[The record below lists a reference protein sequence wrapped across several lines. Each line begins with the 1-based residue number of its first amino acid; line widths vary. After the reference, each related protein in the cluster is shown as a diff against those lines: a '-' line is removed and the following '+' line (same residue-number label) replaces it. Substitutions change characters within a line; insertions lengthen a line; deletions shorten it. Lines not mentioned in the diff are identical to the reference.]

1 MGMANEETTDEQIR
15 NLVGE
20 MGRRFRDDAPTTAE
34 QAASI
39 ILDGVREERWRILI
53 GNDAHRLDALV
64 REDPE
69 SAYTP
74 EFMVRLRETGE
85 WGLG

>member
-34 QAASI
+34 QAATI
-39 ILDGVREERWRILI
+39 ILDGVREVRWRSLI
-53 GNDAHRLDALV
+53 GKDAHRLDALV

>member
-1 MGMANEETTDEQIR
+1 MASEDTTDEQIR
-15 NLVGE
+15 TLVGE

-39 ILDGVREERWRILI
+39 ILDGVREERWRILV
-53 GNDAHRLDALV
+53 GNDAHRLDELV

-69 SAYTP
+69 GAYTP

>member
-20 MGRRFRDDAPTTAE
+20 MGRRFRDDAPATAE
-34 QAASI
+34 QADSS

-53 GNDAHRLDALV
+53 GNDAHRLDELV

-69 SAYTP
+69 RAYTP